1 MIDSEFTSQIHDMVL
16 TSQIANITTQLVL
29 SFLGVS
35 FLGGVFLTP
44 GVGCM
49 LLVGEAATMVGWED
63 VPSPSSI
70 ASLLPKK

>member
-1 MIDSEFTSQIHDMVL
+1 
-16 TSQIANITTQLVL
+16 L